1 MLRRR
6 GSLEWA
12 IRLGVALA
20 PLTVIAVVWALHHNH
35 LLRTAHVRHAAAASR
50 SAATL
55 IARAELPSTPTPS
68 TGTQESLLLH
78 PASLVSIP
86 AITGTTD
93 PDSVATFRQLIAK
106 PPATVIGSIWAVNQK
121 HLPGMGQARRAAGP
135 STSTA
140 SPSARAELPTPPTPS
155 SGARES
161 LLFHPASL
169 VSIPAIT
176 GTTDPDPVTTFRQ
189 LTAKPPV
196 SSPARATSQLET
208 TDADVVTL
216 GEPTVMPQVSS
227 AASAGP
233 DPRSMRAIL
242 DRGVVAYASAKT
254 NEDRTKGASMIQAA
268 ALMGYF
274 QARNLLARNYPRSE
288 AVRSAVPPEDA
299 IRYGVGLVTDATASV
314 EDSRGVLLALGQ
326 YFSDRGQIDLFA
338 THLLN
343 LLRGDTRPQLNNRI
357 DVLLGILAEVR
368 GACDAVARL
377 VMANASSSGECTSTL
392 VERLRTY
399 IENTP
404 PAAEEGQVRQR
415 GLLLFSQVNR

>member
-1 MLRRR
+1 MGFLKTHTEACPRARAHPILRKSR
-6 GSLEWA
+6 SLKRV
-12 IRLGVALA
+12 IRLAAVLV
-20 PLTVIAVVWALHHNH
+20 PLT
-35 LLRTAHVRHAAAASR
+35 
-50 SAATL
+50 
-55 IARAELPSTPTPS
+55 
-68 TGTQESLLLH
+68 
-78 PASLVSIP
+78 
-86 AITGTTD
+86 AIG
-93 PDSVATFRQLIAK
+93 I
-106 PPATVIGSIWAVNQK
+106 IWAVNQK
-121 HLPGMGQARRAAGP
+121 HLPGTGQARRAAGP

-155 SGARES
+155 SGAQES
-161 LLFHPASL
+161 LLLHPASL

-196 SSPARATSQLET
+196 SSPARATSQPET
-208 TDADVVTL
+208 TDADIITL
-216 GEPTVMPQVSS
+216 GEPMVMPRVSS

-233 DPRSMRAIL
+233 DPRSLRAIL

-254 NEDRTKGASMIQAA
+254 NEDRTKGVSMIQAA
-268 ALMGYF
+268 ALIGYF

-368 GACDAVARL
+368 GACASVARL
-377 VMANASSSGECTSTL
+377 VMANAGSSGECTSTL

-404 PAAEEGQVRQR
+404 PAAEEGQARQR
-415 GLLLFSQVNR
+415 GLLLFSQVNH